1 MAEGA
6 EFAELCGVKKV
17 LGRLVAL
24 LALSE
29 GGAVEAA
36 FERAALAELG
46 GGVEEELVG
55 LIGRR
60 RLCSTGEMEQI
71 QSSPIIQL

>member
-6 EFAELCGVKKV
+6 EFAELGGVKKV
-17 LGRLVAL
+17 LVGLVAL

-55 LIGRR
+55 LIAFVAG
-60 RLCSTGEMEQI
+60 GEGGTVEA
-71 QSSPIIQL
+71 PL

>member
-36 FERAALAELG
+36 LLGTWLTETG
-46 GGVEEELVG
+46 GGVEEELTG
-55 LIGRR
+55 LVAFVAGREGGTVKTP
-60 RLCSTGEMEQI
+60 L
-71 QSSPIIQL
+71 